1 MKKPVHTTGSDGQAK
16 HDGKDDMFTEW
27 PITIAEA
34 KRIQEILARQ
44 VRLVRLKGTPV
55 TIAGVDAAFTGT
67 MTVAAAVLFDLATM
81 TCLAEAHHVA
91 TTTFPYVPGYLSFR
105 EGPAILAALA
115 ALPSPPNVIL
125 CDGQGIAHPRKIGI
139 ASHLGVV
146 AGIPTIGCAKS
157 RLVGEFVEPPPEKG
171 AWSDLLLA
179 GETVGAVL
187 RTRDRV
193 RPLFVSPG
201 HLITLDE
208 ARELVLRCCVRYRL
222 PEPIRHA
229 DALVRK
235 LKHNLIQE

>member
-1 MKKPVHTTGSDGQAK
+1 MTMELPTT
-16 HDGKDDMFTEW
+16 MV
-27 PITIAEA
+27 EA
-34 KRIQEILARQ
+34 KQIQEALARR
-44 VRLVRLKGTPV
+44 VRLVPLKGTPGI
-55 TIAGVDAAFTGT
+55 IAGVDAAFTGT

-81 TCLAEAHHVA
+81 SCLAEAHHVA
-91 TTTFPYVPGYLSFR
+91 VTTFPYVPGYLSFR

-115 ALPSPPNVIL
+115 ALPSPPDVIL

-146 AGIPTIGCAKS
+146 AGIPTVGCAKS
-157 RLVGEFVEPPPEKG
+157 RLVGEFVEPPPERG
-171 AWSDLLLA
+171 TWSDLLLA

-229 DALVRK
+229 DGLVKK
-235 LKHNLIQE
+235 LKRDLIRE

>member
-1 MKKPVHTTGSDGQAK
+1 MTR
-16 HDGKDDMFTEW
+16 W
-27 PITIAEA
+27 PATIAEA
-34 KRIQEILARQ
+34 KLIQETLARR
-44 VRLVRLKGTPV
+44 VKLVPLKGKPFTV
-55 TIAGVDAAFTGT
+55 VGVDAAFTGT
-67 MTVAAAVLFDLATM
+67 MTIAAAVLFDLATM

-105 EGPAILAALA
+105 EGPAILAALD
-115 ALPSPPNVIL
+115 ALPATPDVIL

-139 ASHLGVV
+139 ASHLGVL
-146 AGIPTIGCAKS
+146 AGIPTVGCAKS
-157 RLVGEFVEPPPEKG
+157 RLVGEFDEPPPERG
-171 AWSDLLLA
+171 TWSDLLLA

-208 ARELVLRCCVRYRL
+208 ARDLVLRCCVRYRL

-229 DALVRK
+229 DALVKR
-235 LKHNLIQE
+235 LKNTIAPG